1 MNANKAYTDEYLQHV
16 AALDGDAQGMKAARS
31 HMEHSTAIYH
41 GTVVNSSYVPRFF
54 DQKTYDY
61 FKYASETTH
70 RILMK
75 VMREYLEN
83 PEYRHVYDIDERLVD

>member
-16 AALDGDAQGMKAARS
+16 AALDGDVQGMKAARN

-61 FKYASETTH
+61 FKYASETTPLIH
-70 RILMK
+70 VK
-75 VMREYLEN
+75 VMRE
-83 PEYRHVYDIDERLVD
+83 

>member
-41 GTVVNSSYVPRFF
+41 GTVVNSS
-54 DQKTYDY
+54 
-61 FKYASETTH
+61 
-70 RILMK
+70 
-75 VMREYLEN
+75 
-83 PEYRHVYDIDERLVD
+83 